1 MISLCKTLCVICG
14 NKDFFSEFT
23 MRTESM
29 RAGIVRRYASY
40 VSFCYCSSA
49 VTMKRMNLVHVKWPH
64 CSHLEDD

>member
-1 MISLCKTLCVICG
+1 
-14 NKDFFSEFT
+14 

-49 VTMKRMNLVHVKWPH
+49 VTTKRMDLVHVKWPH